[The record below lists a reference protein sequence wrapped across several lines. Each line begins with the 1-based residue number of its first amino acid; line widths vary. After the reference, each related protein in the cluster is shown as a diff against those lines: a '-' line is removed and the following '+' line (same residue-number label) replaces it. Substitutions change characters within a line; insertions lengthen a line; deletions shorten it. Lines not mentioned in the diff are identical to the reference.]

1 MFAII
6 RTGGKQYK
14 VVEGQEILIERLDL
28 APETVFNFDDV
39 LLVGGKSTAVG
50 KPHVGGA
57 SVAAKIIGEEKADK
71 VISIRYKAKKD
82 VHKVKGHRQ
91 IHTRVMITKIVLKD
105 DKPAQKKPEK
115 AEAVNK

>member
-28 APETVFNFDDV
+28 APETSFNFDDV
-39 LLVGGKSTAVG
+39 LLIGGDTTDIG
-50 KPHVGGA
+50 KPQVSGA
-57 SVAAKIIGEEKADK
+57 SVAAKVIGEEKADK
-71 VISIRYKAKKD
+71 VMAIRYKAKKD

-91 IHTRVMITKIVLKD
+91 IHTRVMITKIVLKGD
-105 DKPAQKKPEK
+105 KSKATKPAK
-115 AEAVNK
+115 AKAPA